1 MFLNIIMSIKSMK
14 TIQMTIDE
22 SLLQQVD
29 QTVQELKTS
38 RSAFIRQA
46 LLQAIRQYQVRRLEE
61 RDETGYQIMPAQ
73 AGETNEWLSEQDW
86 GSSWNEEK

>member
-1 MFLNIIMSIKSMK
+1 MGIRLMK

-22 SLLQQVD
+22 SLLKQVD

-46 LLQAIRQYQVRRLEE
+46 LVQAIRQHQVRRLEE
-61 RDETGYQIMPAQ
+61 RDAVGYQITPAH
-73 AGETNEWLSEQDW
+73 AGETDEWLSEQDW
-86 GSSWNEEK
+86 GRPWNEEK